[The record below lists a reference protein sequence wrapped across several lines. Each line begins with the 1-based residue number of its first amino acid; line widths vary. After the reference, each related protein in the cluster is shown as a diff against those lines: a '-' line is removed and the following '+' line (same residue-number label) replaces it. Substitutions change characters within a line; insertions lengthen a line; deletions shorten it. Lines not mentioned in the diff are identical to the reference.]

1 MKDEMEKQKKRNH
14 YKWFGIVLFLGF
26 FLFLYLMMPKL
37 TFVKK
42 NTILEKGVTYDAL
55 SLVASSNGQVIPES
69 DVVNTQKI
77 GTYDFTY
84 TVKKWLFSKE
94 VVLHYEVIDTTPP
107 DLKVIK
113 ESVELKQGAS
123 YTRQDVLR
131 NIDFDEGEIEY
142 QSDIDEQFPGTYRV
156 YVTATDESGNRS
168 EISYEVFIKD
178 SEAPVV
184 LNYGDGAMILRG
196 EDFDISDII
205 SYGDDFDPKPKIE
218 VEGKVN
224 TAKVGTYPLTVT
236 LTDQAENVT
245 SWDLDVRVVSRY
257 PKEDEA
263 EEEVYPF
270 ADFYEEYKQDDRL
283 IGIDVSEW
291 QGDIDFVKLKEAG
304 CEFVMLRI
312 GFSRNGTLYL
322 DKSFKDNLA
331 KAKSVGMP
339 LGVYYYSND
348 KSAEEVRSVFRQI
361 VSELGD
367 TRLELP
373 VVFDW
378 ENFMDFQY
386 YEISLKDLDHM
397 YQVFEEEAEKMG
409 YTPMLYGSKYYL
421 ENLWRKTDKRT
432 IWLAHY
438 TDWSSYEGKYKLW
451 QTCAWGQVDGIEEN
465 VDFDV
470 LFLD

>member
-1 MKDEMEKQKKRNH
+1 MEKQKKRNH
-14 YKWFGIVLFLGF
+14 YKWFGIVLFLSF

-69 DVVNTQKI
+69 DVVDTQKI

-107 DLKVIK
+107 ELKVIK
-113 ESVELKQGAS
+113 ESVELKQGTS

-168 EISYEVFIKD
+168 EISYEVYIKD

-205 SYGDDFDPKPKIE
+205 SYGDDYDPKPKIE

-304 CEFVMLRI
+304 CEFECRQ
-312 GFSRNGTLYL
+312 
-322 DKSFKDNLA
+322 SF
-331 KAKSVGMP
+331 
-339 LGVYYYSND
+339 
-348 KSAEEVRSVFRQI
+348 
-361 VSELGD
+361 
-367 TRLELP
+367 
-373 VVFDW
+373 
-378 ENFMDFQY
+378 
-386 YEISLKDLDHM
+386 
-397 YQVFEEEAEKMG
+397 
-409 YTPMLYGSKYYL
+409 
-421 ENLWRKTDKRT
+421 
-432 IWLAHY
+432 
-438 TDWSSYEGKYKLW
+438 
-451 QTCAWGQVDGIEEN
+451 
-465 VDFDV
+465 
-470 LFLD
+470 

>member
-1 MKDEMEKQKKRNH
+1 MKRFILLLLIAAAVLLAFLMPYVTFEKERP
-14 YKWFGIVLFLGF
+14 V
-26 FLFLYLMMPKL
+26 
-37 TFVKK
+37 
-42 NTILEKGVTYDAL
+42 LEKGETYKAADLIAKAGGEVTSEQEYLKTDE
-55 SLVASSNGQVIPES
+55 VGRFE
-69 DVVNTQKI
+69 
-77 GTYDFTY
+77 FTY
-84 TVKKWLFSKE
+84 TVKRLFFSKDVVLFYE
-94 VVLHYEVIDTTPP
+94 VVDTTPP
-107 DLKVIK
+107 DLKIK
-113 ESVELKQGAS
+113 EK
-123 YTRQDVLR
+123 VLHIKADLPYGR
-131 NIDFDEGEIEY
+131 KEVLQNVSFNEGDIE
-142 QSDIDEQFPGTYRV
+142 F
-156 YVTATDESGNRS
+156 ATDLDVCYPGNYQVDVIAKDEYGNAS
-168 EISYEVFIKD
+168 KGSYELIVDDEEPPFIF
-178 SEAPVV
+178 A
-184 LNYGDGAMILRG
+184 YGDGTVIKRG
-196 EDFDISDII
+196 SQVNIYDHIG
-205 SYGDDFDPKPKIE
+205 YGDNADRDPILE
-218 VEGKVN
+218 IDGKVN
-224 TAKVGTYPLTVT
+224 TARAGEYPLHAVLRDASGNETK
-236 LTDQAENVT
+236 
-245 SWDLDVRVVSRY
+245 WDLTVSVVNRISY
-257 PKEDEA
+257 DDD
-263 EEEVYPF
+263 EEEEPIAF
-270 ADFYEEYKQDDRL
+270 ADFVNEYKEKGLRF
-283 IGIDVSEW
+283 GIDVSEW

-438 TDWSSYEGKYKLW
+438 TDWSSYEGRYKLW

-465 VDFDV
+465 VDFDI
-470 LFLD
+470 LFTD